1 MFEKNLEHINNL
13 ALKRRLSK
21 ISQIESRVGISYCI
35 TPTNDY
41 VLLKD
46 DVPADDLENPKEAVK
61 QMLNDNIKGEMKSND
76 SIVIFGLG
84 LGYLL
89 DETFNRFPSKIYLY
103 EPDLNLLHFVL
114 SNVDLSELLSSG
126 RIFISNDLDELI
138 STLSASYITKDRIE
152 VVYLKN
158 YGIIKNKELILLTQK
173 IFEACKSK
181 MVDVNTIIKFS
192 KKWLINTIKNITYV
206 NTEKGYLLSDLKNK
220 YKGKTAIIAGAGPSL
235 DENISKIKAN
245 RDKLTIFA
253 VNKSVKYLLEK
264 GITPDFVVCLD
275 AYNMQ
280 KTLGELTPHL
290 SITNAI
296 ADIRTDETI
305 TRLGFNKIFFNFSET
320 DFFIKKLSKYNN
332 FMRFFESGGTASSL
346 ALVSAIKMGFDKVIL
361 AGIDLA
367 FKDNLIYTSGEQI
380 QQISQTEMIV
390 DNVKKNIVQVKSV
403 NGTNVYTRDD
413 YAVFIHHFA
422 TLIKELEFSEI
433 YNVSSFGADI
443 PGTKNVKFEDLNLQ
457 FNSNI
462 ISIESAVPFKFN
474 LKEFID
480 EEFCA
485 INNIISILSKR
496 AFSPALVSAI
506 TKSILI
512 YQYMQA
518 EVLTVLQKNF
528 DVELAQTFIEK
539 TKDAIKTIVELLQRS
554 KLI

>member
-1 MFEKNLEHINNL
+1 
-13 ALKRRLSK
+13 
-21 ISQIESRVGISYCI
+21 
-35 TPTNDY
+35 
-41 VLLKD
+41 
-46 DVPADDLENPKEAVK
+46 
-61 QMLNDNIKGEMKSND
+61 
-76 SIVIFGLG
+76 
-84 LGYLL
+84 
-89 DETFNRFPSKIYLY
+89 
-103 EPDLNLLHFVL
+103 
-114 SNVDLSELLSSG
+114 
-126 RIFISNDLDELI
+126 
-138 STLSASYITKDRIE
+138 
-152 VVYLKN
+152 
-158 YGIIKNKELILLTQK
+158 
-173 IFEACKSK
+173 
-181 MVDVNTIIKFS
+181 
-192 KKWLINTIKNITYV
+192 
-206 NTEKGYLLSDLKNK
+206 
-220 YKGKTAIIAGAGPSL
+220 
-235 DENISKIKAN
+235 
-245 RDKLTIFA
+245 
-253 VNKSVKYLLEK
+253 
-264 GITPDFVVCLD
+264 
-275 AYNMQ
+275 
-280 KTLGELTPHL
+280 
-290 SITNAI
+290 
-296 ADIRTDETI
+296 
-305 TRLGFNKIFFNFSET
+305 
-320 DFFIKKLSKYNN
+320 
-332 FMRFFESGGTASSL
+332 MRFFESGGTASSL